1 MVFLLAAVNDLA
13 DERSNGVVEVLDGKL
28 NEEGAAIRDGLVN
41 ANGQSARGDVLQLR
55 GDGFYGGVI
64 GVGADFQGDGAI

>member
-41 ANGQSARGDVLQLR
+41 ANGQSRAEMSCNSAAMV
-55 GDGFYGGVI
+55 FT
-64 GVGADFQGDGAI
+64 GA